1 MSSAQALIIIPRAIG
16 VHNMLSTYKCVHD
29 RFCVMVSIILDI
41 DWMEQFTIEIYKKQ
55 YFYYSREKSLKSQI

>member
-1 MSSAQALIIIPRAIG
+1 MTFPIELRFMSSAQALIIIPRAIG

-41 DWMEQFTIEIYKKQ
+41 D
-55 YFYYSREKSLKSQI
+55 